1 MLKQSFLIL
10 FGNIVIFG
18 GGGHGFLTETY
29 VIIRTYM
36 SKFLLILVWF
46 AKQPTQDMHDKSEIF
61 PPPPPQIKN
70 NIMYF

>member
-46 AKQPTQDMHDKSEIF
+46 V
-61 PPPPPQIKN
+61 PPSLSPNKK
-70 NIMYF
+70 NIMHFKNKYRDDFY

>member
-46 AKQPTQDMHDKSEIF
+46 V
-61 PPPPPQIKN
+61 PPSPSPNKK
-70 NIMYF
+70 NIMYFKNKYRDDFY